1 MNKDFIDQL
10 SYEQFLK
17 ESIGSANI
25 TEAKPFNR
33 MIAHSKNFFLISG
46 YGAFTPGYL
55 ILITKEFIPS
65 YALVHEKDLDE
76 LNFIIRLLKDNISK
90 SLDRKSIIFEH
101 GMCSC
106 IGGLDRAHLHIM
118 SIHKSSSEK
127 TLKDAIDKTLF
138 DRKAGIK
145 HIEFNGYKLEN
156 IHDINHFMENSKDKK
171 NTDFKIIGNILKCED
186 IQDLKEQNWPKNTL
200 PHVNKGGHYV
210 FFRSDYYNSS
220 FLTTHNFQ
228 TQFGRQVVF
237 ENESKLDNSFVSMVE
252 NRKKNNL
259 FLELWKWQN
268 QKFEKNI
275 IETVN
280 TTKISLKKL
289 KSEYEEEFNK
299 FKFEVI

>member
-10 SYEQFLK
+10 IDEQFLK

-138 DRKAGIK
+138 DRKAGIE